1 MHPICCVPCCHSILE
16 LYASVD
22 ECFQAM
28 EAMRQHMED
37 LQRVVKDDY
46 KFLNQNMRKRFGMV
60 GNMRESGAI
69 VAESTTRICNVWSKT
84 TTSS

>member
-1 MHPICCVPCCHSILE
+1 
-16 LYASVD
+16 
-22 ECFQAM
+22 
-28 EAMRQHMED
+28 MED